1 MTVNELIENKDVQ
14 AISRNK
20 GFEVVGGKC
29 DNCFGYGTTKED
41 VEDSPDTFG
50 VLDCDYCNGTG
61 FAMKP
66 FKVEYIGG
74 EITAYFPRTD
84 STDYFVEKQ
93 KWMNRMVRKYGVFWK
108 IGFEFY
114 CGDSVYH
121 SIHLKKKL
129 LNRKKFN
136 TIKKLIK

>member
-1 MTVNELIENKDVQ
+1 MDNE
-14 AISRNK
+14 
-20 GFEVVGGKC
+20 
-29 DNCFGYGTTKED
+29 
-41 VEDSPDTFG
+41 
-50 VLDCDYCNGTG
+50 
-61 FAMKP
+61 AMKP

-93 KWMNRMVRKYGVFWK
+93 KWMNRMENKYGKLFVIQNVFS
-108 IGFEFY
+108 GVV
-114 CGDSVYH
+114 DSAYH